1 MGQPEFV
8 STFHVRYKMF
18 IIGREFMLERG
29 LRGNSVPRVK
39 FSFIFSDPSFE
50 RPLGSLPL
58 LTDHILPFH
67 LIQTHLQ

>member
-8 STFHVRYKMF
+8 SKMF

-39 FSFIFSDPSFE
+39 FWFIFSDPSFE
-50 RPLGSLPL
+50 RPLGRLPL